1 MTNMTHHTRRNF
13 LTGSIAG
20 ALGYSTFFD
29 LAAQSSQATGTM
41 KLTFYPRELKLI
53 DPFALAMMTR
63 TTTPNVQVEIAYE
76 GLTGYGEASLPPYLG
91 ETLEDALGF
100 LKQVDLSSF
109 QSPFE
114 TEDILARID
123 QIVPGQTA
131 AKAAIDIAIHDL
143 VGKLLG
149 VPLYKIFGL
158 SPDRIPPTTYTIG
171 MDEPAV
177 MRQKT
182 LKVVEKFKILKLKL
196 GRDNDKEMVET
207 IRSATDLPLA
217 VDVNQG
223 WTDKQHAVD
232 MIHWLKEKGV
242 VLVEQPLDKDRIEES
257 GWITE
262 RSPLPV
268 FADESVKRLNNILSL
283 KGCFTGINIKIM
295 KSTGMREAWK
305 MVALAKACGMKIM
318 FGCMTETSC
327 AIASAVHLSPVADF
341 LDLDGN
347 LLISNDLFQGVR
359 LVEGRQLPSDLPGL
373 GISKIQNA

>member
-123 QIVPGQTA
+123 QIVPVQTA

>member
-1 MTNMTHHTRRNF
+1 MTHPTRRNF

-20 ALGYSTFFD
+20 VLGISTLSD
-29 LAAQSSQATGTM
+29 LAAQSTATTGTM

-76 GLTGYGEASLPPYLG
+76 GLIGYGEASLPPYLG
-91 ETLEDALGF
+91 ETLEDALAF
-100 LKQVDLSSF
+100 LKKVDLSPF
-109 QSPFE
+109 RSPFE
-114 TEDILARID
+114 TEDILTRID
-123 QIVPGQTA
+123 QIAPGQTA
-131 AKAAIDIAIHDL
+131 AKAAVDIAIHDL

-182 LKVVEKFKILKLKL
+182 LKVAEKFKILKLKL

-207 IRSATDLPLA
+207 IRSVTDLPLA
-217 VDVNQG
+217 VDINQG
-223 WTDKQHAVD
+223 WTDKQHAVE

-242 VLVEQPLDKDRIEES
+242 VLVEQPLNKDRIEES

-268 FADESVKRLNNILSL
+268 FADESVKRLDNILSL
-283 KGCFTGINIKIM
+283 KGCFSGINIKIM

-305 MVALAKACGMKIM
+305 MVALAKACGMKVM

-359 LVEGRQLPSDLPGL
+359 LVEGRQLPSDMPGL
-373 GISKIQNA
+373 GITKIPNA